1 MHMYIWMVGL
11 YMYVYIVYMYLF
23 MHVYNINRF
32 DFECEEMQKERPKQN
47 NDMVSWAF
55 HLVYD

>member
-1 MHMYIWMVGL
+1 MYI
-11 YMYVYIVYMYLF
+11 YMYLF

-55 HLVYD
+55 HLVDD